1 MLTLIYLSYIQSQ
14 LNAVINR
21 DSGKKLE
28 VRFSD
33 GSDVLISLRLEG
45 SGLDKYASILSK
57 LLPLVLS
64 PETLNQ
70 DIPSFSASEKI
81 LKKTNDGQ
89 VFEILRRQG
98 ETLNNILKVIREF
111 RNMDFSSRDVKNRYE
126 ERIGK
131 PIQLSTVATYLMRLH
146 DKGFLVRRKRG
157 REYIYQA
164 ATILLK
170 NE

>member
-1 MLTLIYLSYIQSQ
+1 M
-14 LNAVINR
+14 INR
-21 DSGKKLE
+21 DNRKIFE
-28 VRFSD
+28 IRFSD
-33 GSDVLISLRLEG
+33 GSDTLVSLRLEG
-45 SGLDKYASILSK
+45 SELDKYVSVLTK
-57 LLPLVLS
+57 LLPLMLS
-64 PETLNQ
+64 QETLSQ
-70 DIPSFSASEKI
+70 DVVSSLSSEKTV
-81 LKKTNDGQ
+81 KKLDDEQ
-89 VFEILRRQG
+89 IFDVLRRQG

-111 RNMDFSSRDVKNRYE
+111 RNMDFSSRDIKNRYE

-146 DKGFLVRRKRG
+146 DKGLLMRRKRG

>member
-1 MLTLIYLSYIQSQ
+1 
-14 LNAVINR
+14 VINR

-28 VRFSD
+28 IRFSD

-45 SGLDKYASILSK
+45 EGLDKYASILPN
-57 LLPLVLS
+57 LLPLMLLR
-64 PETLNQ
+64 ETLNQ
-70 DIPSFSASEKI
+70 DVLSISSQEKI
-81 LKKTNDGQ
+81 MKKTNDGY
-89 VFEILRRQG
+89 VFEVLRKQG
-98 ETLNNILKVIREF
+98 ETLSNILKVIREF
-111 RNMDFSSRDVKNRYE
+111 RNMDFSSKDVKNRYE

-157 REYIYQA
+157 REYIYQV

>member
-1 MLTLIYLSYIQSQ
+1 
-14 LNAVINR
+14 
-21 DSGKKLE
+21 
-28 VRFSD
+28 
-33 GSDVLISLRLEG
+33 
-45 SGLDKYASILSK
+45 
-57 LLPLVLS
+57 VLS
-64 PETLNQ
+64 ISSQ
-70 DIPSFSASEKI
+70 EKI
-81 LKKTNDGQ
+81 MKKTNDGY
-89 VFEILRRQG
+89 VFEVLRKQG
-98 ETLNNILKVIREF
+98 ETLSNILKVIREF
-111 RNMDFSSRDVKNRYE
+111 RNMDFSSKDVKNRYE

>member
-1 MLTLIYLSYIQSQ
+1 M
-14 LNAVINR
+14 INR

-28 VRFSD
+28 IRFSD
-33 GSDVLISLRLEG
+33 GSDTLISLRLEG
-45 SGLDKYASILSK
+45 SGLDKYATVLSK
-57 LLPLVLS
+57 LLPLMLS
-64 PETLNQ
+64 QEAVSYL
-70 DIPSFSASEKI
+70 SSEKI
-81 LKKTNDGQ
+81 MKNLNDEQ
-89 VFEILRRQG
+89 VFEVLRKQG

-111 RNMDFSSRDVKNRYE
+111 RNMDFSSKDIKNRYE

-146 DKGFLVRRKRG
+146 DKGLLVRRKRG

>member
-1 MLTLIYLSYIQSQ
+1 M
-14 LNAVINR
+14 INR

-28 VRFSD
+28 IRFSD
-33 GSDVLISLRLEG
+33 GSDTLISLRLEG
-45 SGLDKYASILSK
+45 SGLDKYATVLSK
-57 LLPLVLS
+57 LLPLMLS
-64 PETLNQ
+64 QEAVSYL
-70 DIPSFSASEKI
+70 PSERTM
-81 LKKTNDGQ
+81 KKLDDEQ
-89 VFEILRRQG
+89 VFEVLRKQG

-111 RNMDFSSRDVKNRYE
+111 RNMDFSSKDIKNRYE

-146 DKGFLVRRKRG
+146 DKGLLVRRKRG

>member
-1 MLTLIYLSYIQSQ
+1 M
-14 LNAVINR
+14 INR

-28 VRFSD
+28 IRFSD
-33 GSDVLISLRLEG
+33 GSDTLISLRLEG
-45 SGLDKYASILSK
+45 SGLDKYATMLSK
-57 LLPLVLS
+57 LLPLMLS
-64 PETLNQ
+64 QEAVSNL
-70 DIPSFSASEKI
+70 SSERI
-81 LKKTNDGQ
+81 MKKLDDEQ
-89 VFEILRRQG
+89 VFEVLRKQG

-111 RNMDFSSRDVKNRYE
+111 RNMDFSSKDIKNRYE
-126 ERIGK
+126 ERVGK

-146 DKGFLVRRKRG
+146 DKGLLVRRKRG